1 MTNCI
6 NQIEKNNRMKKIS
19 ITFLLAFAAI
29 LTLLAAPSTGD
40 IKKSIF
46 TLTTYNADG
55 SIRSTGCYGAFIN
68 TTGEAVG
75 PWSPF
80 AGAAKATAT
89 DISGKTYNVE
99 TLMGANELYD
109 VCRFRVNTKSLPL
122 TQAKTQAKEGNSVWL
137 PSVDGKKVETIE
149 MKIVRTEQFMD
160 KYAYYILPTTDKV
173 YAAGLPFVN
182 SDGQLLGLLQKSATS
197 DELHATDIHF
207 FKDLHVN
214 GLSINDPIYQQTG
227 IRLEMPADKKD
238 AMVMLIMAH
247 DQQDSAKYASYI
259 EDFIRLFPNETDGY
273 SARAQQKVNAGDFDG
288 ADKDMKTAVSKADNK
303 AEAHAEY
310 ARIIYQ
316 KMVYSPDTLYKG
328 WTLDKALEEA
338 QQAYSLTP
346 DPAYRHREAQIIFS
360 QGDYKTALDIFTQLT
375 QTPLRQNG
383 EIFYEAAQCKTQL
396 QAPKTEIIALLD
408 SAIASCPQPVNPIAA
423 PYILA
428 RGGVYAQMGDYRKAL
443 ADYNVYD
450 TLMAGRATS
459 DFYYTRYQCEMD
471 AKQFQ
476 QALNDLA
483 HAAVISQYNPYYVA
497 ELASLQLRFNRYEDA
512 IQAANVCIIQDP
524 NSSDAYIIKGIA
536 LILSDK
542 KTEGIE
548 CLQKAKEL
556 GDERAQGYIDKYK

>member
-1 MTNCI
+1 
-6 NQIEKNNRMKKIS
+6 MKKIT
-19 ITFLLAFAAI
+19 ITFLLAFTAFI
-29 LTLLAAPSTGD
+29 TLLAAPSTGD
-40 IKKSIF
+40 IKKSLF

-55 SIRSTGCYGAFIN
+55 SIRSAGCYGVFIN
-68 TTGEAVG
+68 TNGEAVG

-80 AGAAKATAT
+80 AGAAKATVT
-89 DISGKTYNVE
+89 DISGKTFNVE
-99 TLMGANELYD
+99 TLIGANELYD
-109 VCRFRVNTKSLPL
+109 VCRFRVDTKSVPM
-122 TQAKTQAKEGNSVWL
+122 TSTTSQAKEGNSVWL
-137 PSVDGKKVETIE
+137 PAIDGKKVETVE
-149 MKIVRTEQFMD
+149 MKVVRTEQFMD
-160 KYAYYILPTTDKV
+160 KYAYYILPATDKA
-173 YAAGLPFVN
+173 YPTGLPLIN
-182 SDGQLLGLLQKSATS
+182 SDGKLLGLLQKSVTS
-197 DELHATDIHF
+197 DELHATDIQF
-207 FKDLHVN
+207 FMDLHIS
-214 GLSINDPIYQQTG
+214 GLSIYDPIYQQTG
-227 IRLEMPADKKD
+227 IRLEMPTDKKD
-238 AMVMLIMAH
+238 ALVMLIMAH
-247 DQQDSAKYASYI
+247 DQQDSTKYASYI

-273 SARAQQKVNAGDFDG
+273 SARAQQKVNAGDFQG
-288 ADKDMKTAVSKADNK
+288 ADKDMKTAISKADNK
-303 AEAHAEY
+303 AEAHAGY

-316 KMVYSPDTLYKG
+316 KMVYSPDTLYKE
-328 WTLDKALEEA
+328 WTLDKALDETR
-338 QQAYSLTP
+338 QAYNLNP

-408 SAIASCPQPVNPIAA
+408 SAVATCPQPVNTIAA

-450 TLMAGRATS
+450 TLMAGRATA
-459 DFYYTRYQCEMD
+459 DFYYTRYQCEMET
-471 AKQFQ
+471 KQFQ

-536 LILSDK
+536 LIQSDK
-542 KTEGIE
+542 KSEGME

-556 GDERAQGYIDKYK
+556 GDERAQGYSDKYK